1 MRKISFVILFV
12 LSAIFCF
19 AQVQTAIFAG
29 PQITSSKYTIN
40 NKKQPVTNK
49 YGFHLGANLKVPFE
63 NKLYFSPAVFYS
75 MKGYKV
81 KFNQPSFPPDSL
93 AIDNNTT
100 IHTVELAALLQYD
113 FSSRAN
119 HFFLKFGP
127 SLDIQLSGKE
137 KFNRNG
143 NGNGNSIVDQKMVF
157 SFTKYGRFG
166 ANMHLQFGYE
176 TSKGLLLSGQYSHG
190 IGSINN
196 ADFGP
201 RILHRVWGIS
211 IGKYLR

>member
-1 MRKISFVILFV
+1 MKKTSLVALLIISFF
-12 LSAIFCF
+12 LST
-19 AQVQTAIFAG
+19 AQVQVGIFGG
-29 PQITSSKYTIN
+29 PQITSAKYTITG
-40 NKKQPVTNK
+40 NKQTVTNK

-81 KFNQPSFPPDSL
+81 KFSQRSLPPDSL
-93 AIDNNTT
+93 AIDNNTL
-100 IHTVELAALLQYD
+100 IHTFELAALLQYD
-113 FSSRAN
+113 FSSQLN
-119 HFFLKFGP
+119 HFFVRFGP
-127 SLDIQLSGKE
+127 SLDIQLYGKE

-143 NGNGNSIVDQKMVF
+143 NTPVDQKMVF

-166 ANMHLQFGYE
+166 ANMILQFGYE
-176 TSKGLLLSGQYSHG
+176 TNKGLLLSAQYSHG
-190 IGSINN
+190 AGSINN

-211 IGKYLR
+211 IGKYLDRKNK

>member
-1 MRKISFVILFV
+1 MRKTFFATLFV
-12 LSAIFCF
+12 LLTLFCS
-19 AQVQTAIFAG
+19 AQVQFSIFAG
-29 PQITSSKYTIN
+29 PQITSAKYTIN
-40 NKKQPVTNK
+40 GKKQPVTNK
-49 YGFHLGANLKVPFE
+49 YGFHLGASLKVPFE

-81 KFNQPSFPPDSL
+81 KFNQRSFPPDSL

-100 IHTVELAALLQYD
+100 IHTFELAALLQYD
-113 FSSRAN
+113 FTSQAD
-119 HFFLKFGP
+119 HFFVKLGP
-127 SLDIQLSGKE
+127 SLDIQLYGKE

-143 NGNGNSIVDQKMVF
+143 NTPVDQKMIF

-166 ANMHLQFGYE
+166 ASMLLQFGYE
-176 TSKGLLLSGQYSHG
+176 TGNGLLLSGQYSHG

-211 IGKYLR
+211 AGKYLGRKNK